1 MVVGLL
7 AMDLISSPLH
17 AHHHDGAWS
26 PELAQ
31 SVALCVPGQ
40 AHEAQVDHVDPP
52 EFGHSMSALRA
63 PGLALAA
70 ATSAQPDL
78 PPYPA
83 RPEQRADAGAT
94 PVRWQQG
101 TAAPPGSHRSLPPD
115 SRAPPAQA

>member
-7 AMDLISSPLH
+7 ALDLISSPLH

-26 PELAQ
+26 PETAQ

-52 EFGHSMSALRA
+52 AFGHSISALRA
-63 PGLALAA
+63 PGLELAA
-70 ATSAQPDL
+70 ETSAQPGL
-78 PPYPA
+78 PPHPTSNLL
-83 RPEQRADAGAT
+83 RADVGAT
-94 PVRWQQG
+94 PARGHSG

-115 SRAPPAQA
+115 SRAPPARA